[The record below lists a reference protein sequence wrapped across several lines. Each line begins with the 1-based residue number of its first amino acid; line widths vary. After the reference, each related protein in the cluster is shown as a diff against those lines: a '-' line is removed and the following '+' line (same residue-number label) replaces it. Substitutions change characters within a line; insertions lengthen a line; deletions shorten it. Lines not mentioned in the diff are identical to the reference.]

1 MPGSSRIAAS
11 HITEDTRSGR
21 ALLVAPLLTEPRS
34 AGEAALAE
42 LALLCTSAG
51 LQPVISHVVRVRQ
64 INPATYI
71 NSGQLADV
79 LTLAEE
85 HDARVIVF
93 DRELSPVHMRNIA
106 RRSHLEVYDRHAV
119 ILEIFFKRATSK
131 AAKLQVELARA
142 RYAQSHL
149 VGMWQHL
156 DRQSGSSNLARGEGE
171 TQIELDRRQLAA
183 RVKRAR
189 HALRRLGDHRTRS
202 RNSRGEMA
210 KVALVGYTNAGKS
223 TLLNAL
229 AHNGKPVLARNA
241 LFATLD
247 PATRRVWLQD
257 QQYALVTD
265 TIGFVDRLP
274 PELVDAFDSTLEEI
288 RNADLAVVVVDG
300 SDRRA
305 AQQLRTVLEVLERID
320 ASGVPRMLVLNK
332 SDRTNGALVPGIG
345 VQDSFVGGELSIS
358 AYRGTGIG
366 ELRTRIAE
374 LVATKIE
381 SQTH

>member
-1 MPGSSRIAAS
+1 M
-11 HITEDTRSGR
+11 
-21 ALLVAPLLTEPRS
+21 
-34 AGEAALAE
+34 AE

-51 LQPVISHVVRVRQ
+51 LQPVLSHVVRVRQ

-71 NSGQLADV
+71 NSGQLSDL

-85 HDARVIVF
+85 HEARVIVF

-106 RRSHLEVYDRHAV
+106 RRSHREVYDRHAV

-189 HALRRLGDHRTRS
+189 QALRRLGDHRTRS
-202 RNSRGEMA
+202 RNSRGAMA

-247 PATRRVWLQD
+247 PATRRVWLHD
-257 QQYALVTD
+257 HQYALVTD

-300 SDRRA
+300 SDPRA
-305 AQQLRTVLEVLERID
+305 AEQLRTVLQVLERID

-332 SDRTNGALVPGIG
+332 SDRGNGALVPGIG
-345 VQDSFVGGELSIS
+345 VQDCFVGGELSIS
-358 AYRGTGIG
+358 ACRGTGIG
-366 ELRTRIAE
+366 ELRNRIAE
-374 LVATKIE
+374 VVATQIE